1 MASGRKPSAMSCTA
15 ALLAS
20 SMLAAQEAPA
30 PSVAP
35 SAETAPA
42 IVPHTSDSIEVDG
55 VMNEPFWDDALVIEL
70 DTETFPRENM
80 PAPIA
85 TFVHVIENGSHLLI
99 AFDARDPE
107 PENIRAY
114 LSDRDSSF
122 NDDFIGVVL
131 DTFND
136 QRRAFEF
143 FVNPLG
149 VQMDMTMDDV
159 NGGEDTSWDAIW
171 DSAGGITAEGYV
183 VEVAIPFSQLRFQR
197 TDGPQTWGFE
207 AVRYYPREDRV
218 RLAPKPRERGR
229 NCYLCQLDK
238 VTGFANVEPGRGLEV
253 VPSVTA
259 SRTDQRDA
267 TLGRLVEG
275 DSESEVGMNV
285 RWAFTPDLIANFA
298 LNPDFSQVE
307 ADVPQLDINNQFAVF
322 YPERRPFF
330 LEGANFFETPIN
342 AVFTRTVADPDFGAK
357 LTGTSS
363 KNTYGLFA
371 AEDEVTNL
379 LFPGAFSSSS
389 SSLDQSN
396 TAFVGRYQRGFGANS
411 AVGAL
416 VTTREGDGYHNYV
429 AGFDGR
435 YRMNGSNSLSFNYL
449 GSETEYPAAVVALG
463 QPAGSFTGDALQVN
477 YNYETREWGAFA
489 NYRSFESGFRADSG
503 FVTQVDVEFN
513 NAGFNRRWHG
523 DGSRWWNQLRV
534 GANTGS
540 NHTQAG
546 QLINR
551 WKEGF
556 LSLEGLRQM
565 YAEGGLFDSRR
576 YWNGV
581 YYDLQGLWAYAQ
593 ARPRGGLNMGLQVSL
608 GDEIDFTNSRLAE
621 QVLLGPWIGWNAT
634 RHLRINMEYTTE
646 QLDSAATGER
656 IYDANVMDLRFTWQF
671 SARAFLR
678 LTQQQRQTDRN
689 LAMYTDPNT
698 DARSDSRATQLL
710 YSYQLNPQT
719 VFYAG
724 YSNSEMQDDQL
735 TELTETGRTFFLKF
749 SYAWIP

>member
-1 MASGRKPSAMSCTA
+1 MVRGREASVGVLAV

-20 SMLAAQEAPA
+20 PILAAEEA
-30 PSVAP
+30 VP
-35 SAETAPA
+35 SAALFAVTEIGT
-42 IVPHTSDSIEVDG
+42 VPHTAESVEVDG
-55 VMNEPFWDDALVIEL
+55 VLSEPFWDDALVVEL
-70 DTETFPRENM
+70 DTETFPRENL
-80 PAPIA
+80 PAPVA
-85 TFVHVIENGSHLLI
+85 TFVRVVENGSHLLI

-107 PENIRAY
+107 PEKIRAY

-143 FVNPLG
+143 FVNPFG
-149 VQMDMTMDDV
+149 VQMDLTMDDV
-159 NGGEDTSWDAIW
+159 NGGEDTSWNAIW
-171 DSAGGITAEGYV
+171 DSAGQITAEGYV

-207 AVRYYPREDRV
+207 AVRYYPREDRI

-238 VTGFANVEPGRGLEV
+238 VSGFASVEPGKGLEV

-259 SRTDQRDA
+259 SRSDERDA
-267 TLGRLVEG
+267 ALGQLVEG
-275 DSESEVGMNV
+275 DSDSEVGMNV

-307 ADVPQLDINNQFAVF
+307 ADVPQLDVNNQFAVF

-330 LEGANFFETPIN
+330 LEGANFFEAPIN

-371 AEDEVTNL
+371 AEDAVTNL

-389 SSLDQSN
+389 RSLDQSN

-435 YRMNGSNSLSFNYL
+435 YRMNANNSLSFNYL
-449 GSETEYPAAVVALG
+449 GSDTEYPAAIVAQG
-463 QPAGSFTGDALQVN
+463 QPAGSFTGDALQLN
-477 YNYETREWGAFA
+477 YNYGTREWGAFA
-489 NYRSFESGFRADSG
+489 NYRSFDTGFRADSG
-503 FVTQVDVEFN
+503 FVSQVDVVN
-513 NAGFNRRWHG
+513 NNVGFNRQWHG
-523 DGSRWWNQLRV
+523 DGSQWWNQFRV

-540 NHTQAG
+540 SHTQAG
-546 QLINR
+546 QLIGR
-551 WKEGF
+551 WQETFINVEGP
-556 LSLEGLRQM
+556 RQM
-565 YAEGGLFDSRR
+565 YAETGLSQNRR
-576 YWNGV
+576 YWNGQ
-581 YYDLQGLWAYAQ
+581 YYDLRSLWAYSQ
-593 ARPRGGLNMGLQVSL
+593 ARPRGGLNMGLQMSM
-608 GDEIDFTNSRLAE
+608 GDEIDFTNSRLAD
-621 QVLLGPWIGWNAT
+621 QVLIGPWLGWNVN
-634 RHLRINMEYTTE
+634 RHLLVNLEYTTE
-646 QLDSAATGER
+646 QLDDAASGDR

-678 LTQQQRQTDRN
+678 LTQQQRHTDRN
-689 LAMYTDPNT
+689 VAMYTDPNT

-724 YSNSEMQDDQL
+724 YSNNEMRDDQL